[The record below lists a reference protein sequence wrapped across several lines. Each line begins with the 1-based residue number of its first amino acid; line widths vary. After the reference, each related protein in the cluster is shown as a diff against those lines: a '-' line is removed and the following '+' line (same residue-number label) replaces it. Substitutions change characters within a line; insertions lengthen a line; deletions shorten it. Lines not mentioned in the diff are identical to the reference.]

1 MQKGKLGVLGGMGP
15 QATELFYRRVV
26 EFTAADKDQEHIETL
41 LLSDTKMPDRTAAIF
56 SGDTAPVYDR
66 LLADAKFLERWGAA
80 CIAIPCNT
88 SHTFVPRLQRGLN
101 VPIVN
106 MINETAAALK
116 ALGAKRVGILATDG
130 TIRMDLY
137 HAACE
142 KQGVEAVSPPE
153 EVQKLVMSVIYDEVK
168 RGHPVNA
175 DKLTAIDAALT
186 EMGCDHGVLAC
197 TELSVCEDWKA
208 LNCKYL
214 DALDVLARRSVE
226 LCGYP
231 LRNP

>member
-1 MQKGKLGVLGGMGP
+1 MQRGKLGVLGGMGP

-41 LLSDTKMPDRTAAIF
+41 LLSDTKMPDRTAAIL
-56 SGDTAPVYDR
+56 SGDTGPVYAR
-66 LLADAKFLERWGAA
+66 LLADARFLEDWGAA

-88 SHTFVPRLQRGLN
+88 SHTFVPKLQRELN

-106 MINETAAALK
+106 MVTETAAALK

-130 TIRMDLY
+130 TIRMGLY
-137 HAACE
+137 QAACAVL
-142 KQGVEAVSPPE
+142 GVEAVTPPPGM
-153 EVQKLVMSVIYDEVK
+153 QKTVMSVIYDEVK
-168 RGHPVNA
+168 GGRPVSG
-175 DKLTAIDAALT
+175 DKLSAIDAALT

-197 TELSVCEDWKA
+197 TELSVCEGWET
-208 LNCKYL
+208 LRCKYL

-226 LCGYP
+226 RCGYP
-231 LRNP
+231 LKNP

>member
-41 LLSDTKMPDRTAAIF
+41 LLSDTKMPDRTAAIL
-56 SGDTAPVYDR
+56 SGDTEPVYAR

-88 SHTFVPRLQRGLN
+88 SHTFVPMLQTELKI
-101 VPIVN
+101 PIVN
-106 MINETAAALK
+106 MVNETATALK

-130 TIRMDLY
+130 TIRMGLY

-168 RGHPVNA
+168 GGRPVSG
-175 DKLTAIDAALT
+175 DKLAAIDAALM
-186 EMGCDHGVLAC
+186 ELGCDHGVLAC
-197 TELSVCEDWKA
+197 TELSVCEGWKA
-208 LNCKYL
+208 LHCKYL

-231 LRNP
+231 LK

>member
-1 MQKGKLGVLGGMGP
+1 MQKGKLGILGGMGP

-41 LLSDTKMPDRTAAIF
+41 LLSDTKMPDRTAAIL
-56 SGDTAPVYDR
+56 SGNTVPVYER

-88 SHTFVPRLQRGLN
+88 SHTFVPQLQTELK

-130 TIRMDLY
+130 TIRMGLY

-142 KQGVEAVSPPE
+142 RQGVEAVSPPPE
-153 EVQKLVMSVIYDEVK
+153 IQKLVMSVIYDEVK
-168 RGHPVNA
+168 GGRPVSG
-175 DKLTAIDAALT
+175 DKLSAIDAALV
-186 EMGCDHGVLAC
+186 ELGCDHGVLAC
-197 TELSVCEDWKA
+197 TELSVCEGWKA
-208 LNCKYL
+208 LRCKYL
-214 DALDVLARRSVE
+214 DALDVLSRRCVE

-231 LRNP
+231 LK

>member
-41 LLSDTKMPDRTAAIF
+41 LLSDTKMPDRTAAIL
-56 SGDTAPVYDR
+56 SGDTEPVYAR

-88 SHTFVPRLQRGLN
+88 SHTFVPTLQTELS

-106 MINETAAALK
+106 MVNETATALK

-130 TIRMDLY
+130 TIRMGLY

-168 RGHPVNA
+168 GGRPVSG
-175 DKLTAIDAALT
+175 DKLAAIDAALM
-186 EMGCDHGVLAC
+186 ELGCDHGVLAC
-197 TELSVCEDWKA
+197 TELSVCDGWKA
-208 LNCKYL
+208 LRCNYL

-231 LRNP
+231 LK

>member
-1 MQKGKLGVLGGMGP
+1 MTKGKLGVLGGMGP

-26 EFTAADKDQEHIETL
+26 EFTAAEKDQEHIETL
-41 LLSDTKMPDRTAAIF
+41 LLSDVKIPDRTTAIL
-56 SGDTAPVYDR
+56 SGDTEPVYAR
-66 LLADAKFLERWGAA
+66 LLADARFLESWGAA

-88 SHTFVPRLQRGLN
+88 SHTFIPQLQKELN

-106 MINETAAALK
+106 MITETAAALK
-116 ALGAKRVGILATDG
+116 ALGCKRAGILATDG
-130 TIRMDLY
+130 TIRMGLY

-142 KQGVEAVSPPE
+142 RVGVEAVSPPE

-168 RGHPVNA
+168 GGRPVSR
-175 DKLTAIDAALT
+175 DKLSAIDAALV
-186 EMGCDHGVLAC
+186 ELGCGYGVLAC
-197 TELSVCEDWKA
+197 TELSVCRGWET

-214 DALDVLARRSVE
+214 DALDVLSRRCVE
-226 LCGYP
+226 FCGYP

>member
-1 MQKGKLGVLGGMGP
+1 MTKGKLGVLGGMGP

-26 EFTAADKDQEHIETL
+26 EFTAAAKDQEHIETL
-41 LLSDTKMPDRTAAIF
+41 LLSDTKMPDRTAAIL
-56 SGDTAPVYDR
+56 SGDTGPVYAR
-66 LLADAKFLERWGAA
+66 LLADARFLEGWGAA

-88 SHTFVPRLQRGLN
+88 SHTFVPRLQKEIKT
-101 VPIVN
+101 PIVN
-106 MINETAAALK
+106 MITETAAALK
-116 ALGAKRVGILATDG
+116 TLGARRVGILATDG
-130 TIRMDLY
+130 TIHMGLY

-142 KQGVEAVSPPE
+142 RVGVEAVSPPE

-168 RGHPVNA
+168 GGRPVSR
-175 DKLTAIDAALT
+175 DKLASIDAALM

-197 TELSVCEDWKA
+197 TELSVCEGWEA

-214 DALDVLARRSVE
+214 DALDVLSRRCVE

-231 LRNP
+231 LKNP

>member
-41 LLSDTKMPDRTAAIF
+41 LLSDTKMPDRTAAIL
-56 SGDTAPVYDR
+56 SGDTEPVYAR

-88 SHTFVPRLQRGLN
+88 SHTFVPRLQKELN
-101 VPIVN
+101 VSIVN
-106 MINETAAALK
+106 MISETAAALK
-116 ALGAKRVGILATDG
+116 TLGARRVGILATDG
-130 TIRMDLY
+130 TIRMGLY

-168 RGHPVNA
+168 GGRPVNA
-175 DKLTAIDAALT
+175 DKLAAIDAALM
-186 EMGCDHGVLAC
+186 ELGCDHGVLAC
-197 TELSVCEDWKA
+197 TELSVCDGWKA
-208 LNCKYL
+208 LRCNYL

-231 LRNP
+231 LK